1 MALNKLGGSA
11 WMSFL
16 VTKTIGMN
24 NLNYNQK
31 LSILHSLL
39 TMINVDNIESETE
52 LDFIYQLGVK
62 LGIKREDVDGLIDK
76 TLEFF
81 PPKAEYQR
89 IVLFYTFLLVMKLDG
104 VLSTNERKVC
114 EDIGFKLGLNPFAVQ
129 NLIDTMLSNPEKKV
143 PAIDIVNFF
152 KLYHN

>member
-1 MALNKLGGSA
+1 
-11 WMSFL
+11 
-16 VTKTIGMN
+16 MN

-39 TMINVDNIESETE
+39 SMINVDNIESETE

-62 LGIKREDVDGLIDK
+62 LGVKREDVDGLVDK

-81 PPKAEYQR
+81 PPKAEHQR

-143 PAIDIVNFF
+143 PAIAVVNFF

>member
-1 MALNKLGGSA
+1 M
-11 WMSFL
+11 
-16 VTKTIGMN
+16 
-24 NLNYNQK
+24 
-31 LSILHSLL
+31 SILHSLL
-39 TMINVDNIESETE
+39 SMINVDNIESETE

-62 LGIKREDVDGLIDK
+62 LGVKREDVDGLVDK

-81 PPKAEYQR
+81 PPKAEHQR

-143 PAIDIVNFF
+143 PAIDVVNFF

>member
-1 MALNKLGGSA
+1 
-11 WMSFL
+11 
-16 VTKTIGMN
+16 
-24 NLNYNQK
+24 
-31 LSILHSLL
+31 
-39 TMINVDNIESETE
+39 MINVDNIESETE

-62 LGIKREDVDGLIDK
+62 LGVKREDVDGLVDK

-81 PPKAEYQR
+81 PPKAEHQR

-143 PAIDIVNFF
+143 PAIDVVKFF

>member
-1 MALNKLGGSA
+1 
-11 WMSFL
+11 
-16 VTKTIGMN
+16 
-24 NLNYNQK
+24 
-31 LSILHSLL
+31 
-39 TMINVDNIESETE
+39 MINVDNIESDTE

-62 LGIKREDVDGLIDK
+62 LGVKRQDVDGLVDR

-81 PPKAEYQR
+81 PPKAEHQR

-104 VLSTNERKVC
+104 VLSINERKTC

-143 PAIDIVNFF
+143 PAIDVVNFF

>member
-1 MALNKLGGSA
+1 
-11 WMSFL
+11 
-16 VTKTIGMN
+16 MN

-39 TMINVDNIESETE
+39 TMINVDNIESSTE
-52 LDFIYQLGVK
+52 LDFIYHLGAKLGVK
-62 LGIKREDVDGLIDK
+62 KSDVDGLVDRS
-76 TLEFF
+76 LEFF
-81 PPKAEYQR
+81 PPKAEHQR

-104 VLSTNERKVC
+104 VLSIKERKVC

-129 NLIDTMLSNPEKKV
+129 NLIESMLSNPEKKV
-143 PAIDIVNFF
+143 PAIDVINFF

>member
-1 MALNKLGGSA
+1 
-11 WMSFL
+11 
-16 VTKTIGMN
+16 MN

-39 TMINVDNIESETE
+39 SMINVDNIESETE

-62 LGIKREDVDGLIDK
+62 LGVKREDVDGLVDK

-81 PPKAEYQR
+81 PPKAEHQR

-143 PAIDIVNFF
+143 PAIDVVNFF